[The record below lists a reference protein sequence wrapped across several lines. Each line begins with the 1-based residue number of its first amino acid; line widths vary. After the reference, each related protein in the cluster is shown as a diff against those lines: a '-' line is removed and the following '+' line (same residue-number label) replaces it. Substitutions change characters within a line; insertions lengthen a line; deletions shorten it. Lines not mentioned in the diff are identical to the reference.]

1 VEVTGQEAR
10 FRAMFAEE
18 AEGRLATLSELLLE
32 LERNGEDQELL
43 SSVFREAHTL
53 KGAAAVVGLA
63 DVLRVAHAMEE
74 VLEGLRRGDPATPAA
89 VDALLGAVDGMREMV
104 PAVLAGE
111 DRTGHADRLVAAL
124 HDPTPALEP
133 PPDPEPAPGP
143 PPGPA
148 SAPAPG
154 PAQPAPRRERRE
166 TVRLRVERLDELV
179 RLVGEAS
186 AAALRVGRVVTDQL
200 GVEPA
205 GVPELHDL
213 SRILESLQERT
224 LQARM
229 VPFGTIAEPL
239 RRTARDLAR
248 SLGKAVELELRGQE
262 TELDRGVLEQVADPM
277 LHLVRNAI
285 DHGIELPEAR
295 LAAGKPRY
303 GTVRV
308 HAAQLGSEV
317 VVTVADDGQGI
328 DLARVRQQA
337 GEAGDAL
344 DGVGDDEAIYAIF
357 RSGLSTAATV
367 SEVSGRGV
375 GLDVVRASLASVRGR
390 VEVHSEPGTGSEFR
404 LSVPITLA
412 VLPCLLVE
420 AAGRRFGVPMHSVV
434 SAEAAGWSE
443 DHVEGQVVI
452 RVRDTILP
460 VSDLAATL
468 GVTAGQGGAPASDSP
483 AVVVA
488 SMTRRHAFRVD
499 ALLGQRNV
507 VVKDLGRL
515 LPRLALLA
523 GASLEPDGSILLVL
537 DVSGLV
543 DRARWARSGGAGRP
557 APSPTPAVP
566 APAGPASVLVVDD
579 TAVVRELERSILEE
593 AGYRVR
599 TAAAGR
605 RPPTRTAPRRW
616 PSPPRPAGRR
626 PLPRSCPALAGWP
639 CPSWSSSTS
648 TRSWSTGSWA
658 GCSGCRPC
666 RWWWPPTAT
675 GPSLGSST
683 SHRPAPT
690 SSSLPPP
697 ACPGCRWGRPGP
709 SRPAAA
715 AWSSTPT
722 RRTCT
727 GRRPT
732 SCSARSPPPL
742 AGRRSA
748 CCSPA
753 WARTARPGCWR
764 CAARGP

>member
-1 VEVTGQEAR
+1 
-10 FRAMFAEE
+10 
-18 AEGRLATLSELLLE
+18 
-32 LERNGEDQELL
+32 
-43 SSVFREAHTL
+43 
-53 KGAAAVVGLA
+53 
-63 DVLRVAHAMEE
+63 
-74 VLEGLRRGDPATPAA
+74 
-89 VDALLGAVDGMREMV
+89 
-104 PAVLAGE
+104 
-111 DRTGHADRLVAAL
+111 
-124 HDPTPALEP
+124 
-133 PPDPEPAPGP
+133 
-143 PPGPA
+143 
-148 SAPAPG
+148 
-154 PAQPAPRRERRE
+154 
-166 TVRLRVERLDELV
+166 
-179 RLVGEAS
+179 
-186 AAALRVGRVVTDQL
+186 
-200 GVEPA
+200 
-205 GVPELHDL
+205 
-213 SRILESLQERT
+213 
-224 LQARM
+224 M

-337 GEAGDAL
+337 GKAGDAL

-390 VEVHSEPGTGSEFR
+390 VEVLSEPGTGSEFR

-468 GVTAGQGGAPASDSP
+468 GVAGQGEAPASDSP
-483 AVVVA
+483 AVVLA

-523 GASLEPDGSILLVL
+523 GASLEPDGSFLLVL

-543 DRARWARSGGAGRP
+543 NRARWARSNGAGRP
-557 APSPTPAVP
+557 APRPPQPSRHRPGRPVSWSSTTRPWSASWSGRSWRRPATGSGPPPTAAWPWPRSPTP
-566 APAGPASVLVVDD
+566 
-579 TAVVRELERSILEE
+579 
-593 AGYRVR
+593 
-599 TAAAGR
+599 
-605 RPPTRTAPRRW
+605 RPT
-616 PSPPRPAGRR
+616 
-626 PLPRSCPALAGWP
+626 
-639 CPSWSSSTS
+639 WSSPTS
-648 TRSWSTGSWA
+648 R
-658 GCSGCRPC
+658 C
-666 RWWWPPTAT
+666 PTAT
-675 GPSLGSST
+675 
-683 SHRPAPT
+683 
-690 SSSLPPP
+690 
-697 ACPGCRWGRPGP
+697 
-709 SRPAAA
+709 
-715 AWSSTPT
+715 AWS
-722 RRTCT
+722 
-727 GRRPT
+727 
-732 SCSARSPPPL
+732 
-742 AGRRSA
+742 
-748 CCSPA
+748 
-753 WARTARPGCWR
+753 
-764 CAARGP
+764 

>member
-1 VEVTGQEAR
+1 IL
-10 FRAMFAEE
+10 AEE

-186 AAALRVGRVVTDQL
+186 AAALRVGRVVTDQH

-285 DHGIELPEAR
+285 DHGIEPPEAR
-295 LAAGKPRY
+295 LAAGKPAH

-308 HAAQLGSEV
+308 HAMPLGSEV
-317 VVTVADDGQGI
+317 VVTVADDGRGI
-328 DLARVRQQA
+328 DLERVRERA
-337 GEAGDAL
+337 GASGDSL
-344 DGVGDDEAIYAIF
+344 DGVGDAEALYAIF

-375 GLDVVRASLASVRGR
+375 GLDVVRTSLAAVRGR
-390 VEVHSEPGTGSEFR
+390 VEVHSEPGAGSEFR

-420 AAGRRFGVPMHSVV
+420 TAGRRLAIPMHSVV
-434 SAEAAGWSE
+434 SAEAAGWAE
-443 DHVEGQVVI
+443 DWVEGQAVI
-452 RVRDTILP
+452 RVRDQILP
-460 VSDLAATL
+460 VSDLAGTL
-468 GVTAGQGGAPASDSP
+468 DGTPAGAPAGDRP

-488 SMTRRHAFRVD
+488 SMTRRHAFQVD
-499 ALLGQRNV
+499 ALLGQRNL

-515 LPRLALLA
+515 LPRLDLLA
-523 GASLEPDGSILLVL
+523 GAALEPDGSILLVL

-543 DRARWARSGGAGRP
+543 DRARWMRSVARSAADPRTGP
-557 APSPTPAVP
+557 A
-566 APAGPASVLVVDD
+566 APAALPAAAGPPSVLVVDD
-579 TAVVRELERSILEE
+579 TTVVRELERSILEE

-599 TAAAGR
+599 TAGDGHEALA
-605 RPPTRTAPRRW
+605 
-616 PSPPRPAGRR
+616 
-626 PLPRSCPALAGWP
+626 ALAGELP
-639 CPSWSSSTS
+639 DLVVTDVDMPNLDGLEL
-648 TRSWSTGSWA
+648 TRA
-658 GCSGCRPC
+658 IRAD
-666 RWWWPPTAT
+666 RA
-675 GPSLGSST
+675 
-683 SHRPAPT
+683 
-690 SSSLPPP
+690 
-697 ACPGCRWGRPGP
+697 
-709 SRPAAA
+709 
-715 AWSSTPT
+715 
-722 RRTCT
+722 
-727 GRRPT
+727 
-732 SCSARSPPPL
+732 L
-742 AGRRSA
+742 AGLPVVVVTSK
-748 CCSPA
+748 
-753 WARTARPGCWR
+753 
-764 CAARGP
+764 AAEADRLRAMEAGADAYLRKGDLDQRALLEVVGRLLGLAVQLAGEAGR

>member
-32 LERNGEDQELL
+32 LERNGDDQELL

-74 VLEGLRRGDPATPAA
+74 VLEGLRRGHRTATPAT
-89 VDALLGAVDGMREMV
+89 VDALLGAVDGMRELV
-104 PAVLAGE
+104 PAVLAGH
-111 DRTGHADRLVAAL
+111 DRAAQADHLVATL
-124 HDPTPALEP
+124 HDPPPEAPPPGPEP
-133 PPDPEPAPGP
+133 PGPEALAAPEPAVDPEPASDPSP
-143 PPGPA
+143 EPAPDPSPGPA
-148 SAPAPG
+148 SDAAPEPVPAPEPAPPAHL
-154 PAQPAPRRERRE
+154 PAQPPARRERRG
-166 TVRLRVERLDELV
+166 TVRLRVERLDDLV

-186 AAALRVGRVVTDQL
+186 AAALRVGRLVTDQL

-205 GVPELHDL
+205 GIPELHEL
-213 SRILESLQERT
+213 SRILEGLQERT

-239 RRTARDLAR
+239 RRAARDLAR

-262 TELDRGVLEQVADPM
+262 TELDRGVLEQVADPL

-285 DHGIELPEAR
+285 DHGIEPPEER

-308 HAAQLGSEV
+308 HATQLGSEV
-317 VVTVADDGQGI
+317 VVTVADDGRGI
-328 DLARVRQQA
+328 DLARVRQRA
-337 GEAGDAL
+337 GEAGDTL

-357 RSGLSTAATV
+357 RSGLSTAPAV

-390 VEVHSEPGTGSEFR
+390 VEVRSEPGSGSEFR

-420 AAGRRFGVPMHSVV
+420 AAGRRFGIPMHSVV

-452 RVRDTILP
+452 RTRDTILP

-468 GVTAGQGGAPASDSP
+468 GVSAGQGEAPASDSP
-483 AVVVA
+483 AVVLA

-499 ALLGQRNV
+499 ALLGQRNL

-523 GASLEPDGSILLVL
+523 GANLEPDGSILLVL

-543 DRARWARSGGAGRP
+543 DRARWARSAAGPGRSGDGSGPSGGAGHAAGGASRVS
-557 APSPTPAVP
+557 AALPT
-566 APAGPASVLVVDD
+566 PAGPASVLVVDD
-579 TAVVRELERSILEE
+579 TAVVRELERSILEG

-599 TAAAGR
+599 TAADGRLALVALADTPADLVVTDVEMPNCDGLELTRAIRAEPGLAGLPVVVVTSRSSEADR
-605 RPPTRTAPRRW
+605 RLAMEAGADAYLVKGDLDQRTLLEVVGRLLGLAVH
-616 PSPPRPAGRR
+616 PAGR
-626 PLPRSCPALAGWP
+626 
-639 CPSWSSSTS
+639 
-648 TRSWSTGSWA
+648 
-658 GCSGCRPC
+658 
-666 RWWWPPTAT
+666 
-675 GPSLGSST
+675 
-683 SHRPAPT
+683 
-690 SSSLPPP
+690 
-697 ACPGCRWGRPGP
+697 
-709 SRPAAA
+709 
-715 AWSSTPT
+715 
-722 RRTCT
+722 T
-727 GRRPT
+727 GR
-732 SCSARSPPPL
+732 
-742 AGRRSA
+742 
-748 CCSPA
+748 
-753 WARTARPGCWR
+753 
-764 CAARGP
+764 

>member
-18 AEGRLATLSELLLE
+18 AEGRLATLGELLLE

-543 DRARWARSGGAGRP
+543 DRARSGGAGRP

-593 AGYRVR
+593 AGYRALAALADTPADLVVTDVEMPNCDGLELTRAIRGQPALTGLPVVVATSRFSDADRRLAMDAGADAYLVKGDLDRR
-599 TAAAGR
+599 TLLEVVGRLLGRAVQPAGGAGR
-605 RPPTRTAPRRW
+605 
-616 PSPPRPAGRR
+616 
-626 PLPRSCPALAGWP
+626 
-639 CPSWSSSTS
+639 
-648 TRSWSTGSWA
+648 
-658 GCSGCRPC
+658 
-666 RWWWPPTAT
+666 
-675 GPSLGSST
+675 
-683 SHRPAPT
+683 
-690 SSSLPPP
+690 
-697 ACPGCRWGRPGP
+697 
-709 SRPAAA
+709 
-715 AWSSTPT
+715 
-722 RRTCT
+722 
-727 GRRPT
+727 
-732 SCSARSPPPL
+732 
-742 AGRRSA
+742 
-748 CCSPA
+748 
-753 WARTARPGCWR
+753 
-764 CAARGP
+764 

>member
-10 FRAMFAEE
+10 FRAILAEE

-111 DRTGHADRLVAAL
+111 ERTGHADRLVAAL

-599 TAAAGR
+599 TAANGRLALAALADTPADLVVTDVEMPNCDGLELTRAIRGQPALTGLPVVVVTSRSSDADRRLAMDAGADAYLVKGDLDRRTLLEVVGRLLGRAVQPAGGAGR
-605 RPPTRTAPRRW
+605 
-616 PSPPRPAGRR
+616 
-626 PLPRSCPALAGWP
+626 
-639 CPSWSSSTS
+639 
-648 TRSWSTGSWA
+648 
-658 GCSGCRPC
+658 
-666 RWWWPPTAT
+666 
-675 GPSLGSST
+675 
-683 SHRPAPT
+683 
-690 SSSLPPP
+690 
-697 ACPGCRWGRPGP
+697 
-709 SRPAAA
+709 
-715 AWSSTPT
+715 
-722 RRTCT
+722 
-727 GRRPT
+727 
-732 SCSARSPPPL
+732 
-742 AGRRSA
+742 
-748 CCSPA
+748 
-753 WARTARPGCWR
+753 
-764 CAARGP
+764 

>member
-1 VEVTGQEAR
+1 
-10 FRAMFAEE
+10 MFAEE

-111 DRTGHADRLVAAL
+111 DRAGHADRLVAAL

-599 TAAAGR
+599 TAADGRLALAALADTPADLVVTDVEMPNCDGLELTRAIRGQPALTGLPVVVVTSRSSDADRRLAMDAGADAYLVKGDLDRRTLLEVVGRLLGRAVQPAGGAGR
-605 RPPTRTAPRRW
+605 
-616 PSPPRPAGRR
+616 
-626 PLPRSCPALAGWP
+626 
-639 CPSWSSSTS
+639 
-648 TRSWSTGSWA
+648 
-658 GCSGCRPC
+658 
-666 RWWWPPTAT
+666 
-675 GPSLGSST
+675 
-683 SHRPAPT
+683 
-690 SSSLPPP
+690 
-697 ACPGCRWGRPGP
+697 
-709 SRPAAA
+709 
-715 AWSSTPT
+715 
-722 RRTCT
+722 
-727 GRRPT
+727 
-732 SCSARSPPPL
+732 
-742 AGRRSA
+742 
-748 CCSPA
+748 
-753 WARTARPGCWR
+753 
-764 CAARGP
+764 

>member
-1 VEVTGQEAR
+1 MEVTGQEAR

-111 DRTGHADRLVAAL
+111 ERTGHADRLVAAL

-239 RRTARDLAR
+239 RRAARDLAR

-317 VVTVADDGQGI
+317 VVTVADDGRGI
-328 DLARVRQQA
+328 DLERVRRRA
-337 GEAGDAL
+337 GETGDGL

-357 RSGLSTAATV
+357 RSGLSTADGV

-375 GLDVVRASLASVRGR
+375 GLDVVRASLVSVRGR

-599 TAAAGR
+599 TAANGRLALAALADTPADLVVTDVEMPNCDGLELTRAIRGQPALTGLPVVVVTSRSSDADRRLAMDAGADAYLVKGDLDRRTLLEVVGRLLGRAVQPAGGAGR
-605 RPPTRTAPRRW
+605 
-616 PSPPRPAGRR
+616 
-626 PLPRSCPALAGWP
+626 
-639 CPSWSSSTS
+639 
-648 TRSWSTGSWA
+648 
-658 GCSGCRPC
+658 
-666 RWWWPPTAT
+666 
-675 GPSLGSST
+675 
-683 SHRPAPT
+683 
-690 SSSLPPP
+690 
-697 ACPGCRWGRPGP
+697 
-709 SRPAAA
+709 
-715 AWSSTPT
+715 
-722 RRTCT
+722 
-727 GRRPT
+727 
-732 SCSARSPPPL
+732 
-742 AGRRSA
+742 
-748 CCSPA
+748 
-753 WARTARPGCWR
+753 
-764 CAARGP
+764 

>member
-1 VEVTGQEAR
+1 MEVTGQEAR
-10 FRAMFAEE
+10 FRTMFAEE

-32 LERNGEDQELL
+32 LERNGDDHELL
-43 SSVFREAHTL
+43 SAVFREAHTL

-74 VLEGLRRGDPATPAA
+74 VLEGLRRGDGTATPAT

-104 PAVLAGE
+104 PAVLTGE
-111 DRTGHADRLVAAL
+111 DRGAQADRLVAAL
-124 HDPTPALEP
+124 HDPPPGLEP
-133 PPDPEPAPGP
+133 PPDPGPTPDPDP
-143 PPGPA
+143 PPHPEVVA
-148 SAPAPG
+148 DPEVAPDPSPP
-154 PAQPAPRRERRE
+154 PAQPVARRGRRE
-166 TVRLRVERLDELV
+166 TIRLRVERLDELV

-186 AAALRVGRVVTDQL
+186 AAALRVGRLVTDQL

-205 GVPELHDL
+205 GIPELHDL
-213 SRILESLQERT
+213 SRALESLQERT

-239 RRTARDLAR
+239 RWAVRDLAR

-262 TELDRGVLEQVADPM
+262 TELDRGVLEQVADPL

-285 DHGIELPEAR
+285 DHGIEAPEGR
-295 LAAGKPRY
+295 LAAGKPRS

-308 HAAQLGSEV
+308 HATQLGSEV

-328 DLARVRQQA
+328 DLARVRQRA

-390 VEVHSEPGTGSEFR
+390 VEMHSEPGSGTEFR

-420 AAGRRFGVPMHSVV
+420 AAGRRFGIPMHSVV
-434 SAEAAGWSE
+434 SAEAAGWAE

-460 VSDLAATL
+460 VSDLAATI
-468 GVTAGQGGAPASDSP
+468 GVTTGQGRAPASDSP

-488 SMTRRHAFRVD
+488 SMTRRHAFGVD

-543 DRARWARSGGAGRP
+543 DRARWARSAAGAGQA
-557 APSPTPAVP
+557 APSPVPALP
-566 APAGPASVLVVDD
+566 APAGPSSILVVDD
-579 TAVVRELERSILEE
+579 TAVVRELERSILEG

-599 TAAAGR
+599 TAADGR
-605 RPPTRTAPRRW
+605 
-616 PSPPRPAGRR
+616 
-626 PLPRSCPALAGWP
+626 LALAELADGP
-639 CPSWSSSTS
+639 ADLVVTDVEMPNCDGLELTRAIRAQPGLAGLPVVVVTS
-648 TRSWSTGSWA
+648 RASDADRRRAMDA
-658 GCSGCRPC
+658 GADAYLVKGDLDQRTLLEVVG
-666 RWWWPPTAT
+666 RLLGLAVHPP
-675 GPSLGSST
+675 G
-683 SHRPAPT
+683 
-690 SSSLPPP
+690 
-697 ACPGCRWGRPGP
+697 
-709 SRPAAA
+709 
-715 AWSSTPT
+715 
-722 RRTCT
+722 T
-727 GRRPT
+727 GR
-732 SCSARSPPPL
+732 
-742 AGRRSA
+742 
-748 CCSPA
+748 
-753 WARTARPGCWR
+753 
-764 CAARGP
+764 

>member
-1 VEVTGQEAR
+1 MPPGSGSRCCWTPWPWWPGSTSRKGDDVEVTGQEAR
-10 FRAMFAEE
+10 FRAILAEE

-63 DVLRVAHAMEE
+63 DVLRVA
-74 VLEGLRRGDPATPAA
+74 
-89 VDALLGAVDGMREMV
+89 
-104 PAVLAGE
+104 
-111 DRTGHADRLVAAL
+111 
-124 HDPTPALEP
+124 PALEP

-357 RSGLSTAATV
+357 RSGLSTADGV

-375 GLDVVRASLASVRGR
+375 GLDVVRASLVSVRGR

-460 VSDLAATL
+460 VSDLTATL

-543 DRARWARSGGAGRP
+543 DRARSGGAGRP

-599 TAAAGR
+599 TAADGRLALAALADTPADLVVTDVEMPNCDGLELTRAIRGQPALTGLPVLVVTSKASDADRRLAMDAGADAYLVKGDLDRRTLLEVVGRLLGRAVQPAGGAGR
-605 RPPTRTAPRRW
+605 
-616 PSPPRPAGRR
+616 
-626 PLPRSCPALAGWP
+626 
-639 CPSWSSSTS
+639 
-648 TRSWSTGSWA
+648 
-658 GCSGCRPC
+658 
-666 RWWWPPTAT
+666 
-675 GPSLGSST
+675 
-683 SHRPAPT
+683 
-690 SSSLPPP
+690 
-697 ACPGCRWGRPGP
+697 
-709 SRPAAA
+709 
-715 AWSSTPT
+715 
-722 RRTCT
+722 
-727 GRRPT
+727 
-732 SCSARSPPPL
+732 
-742 AGRRSA
+742 
-748 CCSPA
+748 
-753 WARTARPGCWR
+753 
-764 CAARGP
+764 

>member
-111 DRTGHADRLVAAL
+111 ERTGHADRLVAAL

-599 TAAAGR
+599 TAADGRLALAALADTPADLVVTDVEMPNCDGLELTRAIRGQPALTGLPVVVVTSRSSDADRRLAMDAGADAYLVKGDLDRRTLLEVVGRLLGLAVQPAGGAGR
-605 RPPTRTAPRRW
+605 
-616 PSPPRPAGRR
+616 
-626 PLPRSCPALAGWP
+626 
-639 CPSWSSSTS
+639 
-648 TRSWSTGSWA
+648 
-658 GCSGCRPC
+658 
-666 RWWWPPTAT
+666 
-675 GPSLGSST
+675 
-683 SHRPAPT
+683 
-690 SSSLPPP
+690 
-697 ACPGCRWGRPGP
+697 
-709 SRPAAA
+709 
-715 AWSSTPT
+715 
-722 RRTCT
+722 
-727 GRRPT
+727 
-732 SCSARSPPPL
+732 
-742 AGRRSA
+742 
-748 CCSPA
+748 
-753 WARTARPGCWR
+753 
-764 CAARGP
+764 